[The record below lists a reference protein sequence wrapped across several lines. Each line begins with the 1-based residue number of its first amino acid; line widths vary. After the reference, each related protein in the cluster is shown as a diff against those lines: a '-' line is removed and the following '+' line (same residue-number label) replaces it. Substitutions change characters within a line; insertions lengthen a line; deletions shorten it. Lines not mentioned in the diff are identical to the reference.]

1 MSERDALRADRARA
15 RLLEVAGP
23 DLYRRNPFRVTG
35 LRTDAPP
42 REVRA
47 RRQLAVGVSAL
58 VGTAP
63 QRDERLPLP
72 EDPGPEQVRSAF
84 DELGRGWHRLVGE
97 LFWWWGE
104 PGGCGCAE
112 VVHRLHD
119 DAVHAHAAVLDLEAG
134 GEPGNGSKR
143 ARLWREAAQA
153 WGFALA
159 HQDFWSHVDH
169 RVRALADRSLDQ
181 STVDAVREAFA
192 RALLGPQVALAAARG
207 DAELAG
213 LIGEW
218 RLDADVLAD
227 ARALAARPLVDRLK
241 ALIGEFGDLVEARQF
256 GVTARR
262 APAELAEAVR
272 RLEVALPHRSNPGT
286 ARLREQAAV
295 VLNNCALAML
305 DQRKPDLLRVKALLA
320 EAERLAVDEQTRRTV
335 RANFESVEDGSASV
349 RVDGIDKMLAGGQY
363 LTVARILGQARKR
376 ITNPRER
383 ARIDFLLREIR
394 DVRSHRLVGDT
405 SGRSGYAISLALYL
419 VHVSVVALVI
429 GLLDSGSPFA
439 AGVGAAV
446 AAVLPCVTAQRR
458 WFLVG
463 PMTWPKWV
471 GALLVVAGFAVLAV
485 TAPAVGFAPVAIS
498 VVAFLATRTVS
509 GTFSRALADRWDER

>member
-35 LRTDAPP
+35 LRTDASP

-47 RRQLAVGVSAL
+47 RRQLSVGVSTL
-58 VGTAP
+58 VGAAP

-84 DELGRGWHRLVGE
+84 DELGQTAHRLVGE

-119 DAVHAHAAVLDLEAG
+119 DAVHAHAAALDLEAG
-134 GEPGNGSKR
+134 DEPVGESKR
-143 ARLWREAAQA
+143 ARLWRAAAQA
-153 WGFALA
+153 WGLALEHKA
-159 HQDFWSHVDH
+159 FWSHVDH
-169 RVRALADRSLDQ
+169 RVRALADRSVDE
-181 STVDAVREAFA
+181 STVDGLRAAFA
-192 RALLGPQVALAAARG
+192 RTLLGPQVALAAARG
-207 DAELAG
+207 DAALIG
-213 LIGEW
+213 LIGDW
-218 RLDADVLAD
+218 RFDADVLAD
-227 ARALAARPLVDRLK
+227 ARDLAAQPLVDRLK
-241 ALIGEFGDLVEARQF
+241 ALIAEFGDLVDARQF
-256 GVTARR
+256 GVLARR
-262 APAELAEAVR
+262 APVELADAVR
-272 RLEVALPHRSNPGT
+272 KLELALPHRGNPGT

-305 DQRKPDLLRVKALLA
+305 DQRKPDRLRIKALLA

-335 RANFESVEDGSASV
+335 RANYESVEDGSAAV
-349 RVDGIDKMLAGGQY
+349 RVDGIDKMLAAGQY

-383 ARIDFLLREIR
+383 AQIDFLLREIR
-394 DVRSHRLVGDT
+394 DVRSHRVVGDT
-405 SGRSGYAISLALYL
+405 SGRAGYAVGLAMHL
-419 VHVSVVALVI
+419 VHLSLVALVI
-429 GLLDSGSPFA
+429 GVLDSGSPFA

-446 AAVLPCVTAQRR
+446 VAVLPCVTAQRR

-463 PMTWPKWV
+463 PMTWPRWA
-471 GALLVVAGFAVLAV
+471 GASAVIAGFAAVSV
-485 TAPAVGFAPVAIS
+485 TASVVGFAPVAIS
-498 VVAFLATRTVS
+498 VVAFLATRMVS